1 MTDVD
6 TAYYVV
12 DEDGEDDAR
21 PGFVTFDADRAEWYS
36 RHGHR
41 VTAVTGELRTAADL
55 RV

>member
-12 DEDGEDDAR
+12 DEDEDAR
-21 PGFVTFDADRAEWYS
+21 PGFVTYDAGRAEWYS

>member
-12 DEDGEDDAR
+12 DDDR
-21 PGFVTFDADRAEWYS
+21 PGFVTYDANRAEWYS

>member
-12 DEDGEDDAR
+12 DEDDEDAR
-21 PGFVTFDADRAEWYS
+21 PGFVTFDAGRAGWYS
-36 RHGHR
+36 RHGNR

>member
-1 MTDVD
+1 MTY

-12 DEDGEDDAR
+12 DDDR
-21 PGFVTFDADRAEWYS
+21 PGFVTYDADRAEWYS

-41 VTAVTGELRTAADL
+41 VTAVTGERPHTADL

>member
-12 DEDGEDDAR
+12 DDER
-21 PGFVTFDADRAEWYS
+21 PGFITFDADRAEWYS